1 MSALAS
7 FEPTPESIPPANV
20 DYSLVLPSSCP
31 PNYHP
36 LVSLHAPP
44 PNPIII
50 ESMQNPLQFILRAA
64 RIYPDKIALVHPD
77 VEFPVAYTYAVWFVV
92 RFPCS
97 RAWSDA

>member
-36 LVSLHAPP
+36 LVSLHD
-44 PNPIII
+44 I
-50 ESMQNPLQFILRAA
+50 
-64 RIYPDKIALVHPD
+64 
-77 VEFPVAYTYAVWFVV
+77 VAHAGHY
-92 RFPCS
+92 
-97 RAWSDA
+97 